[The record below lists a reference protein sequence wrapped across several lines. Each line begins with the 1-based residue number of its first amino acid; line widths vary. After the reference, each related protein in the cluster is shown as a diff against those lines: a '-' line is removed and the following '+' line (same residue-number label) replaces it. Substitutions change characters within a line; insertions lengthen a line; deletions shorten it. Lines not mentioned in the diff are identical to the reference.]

1 MESKLETQVDRKKGP
16 KKKDKRRK
24 PNNEI
29 TNHTCNNMLQE
40 TCKHMEI
47 FLGEFSFGIMAA
59 CT

>member
-1 MESKLETQVDRKKGP
+1 LKLKWIEKKGP